1 MLNIIA
7 KKYNDEEYKNLPN
20 NMADYSILFRYRWY
34 LEKKAKEEIKT
45 SKINDLVF
53 NGKVKPIYLLKKKR
67 PLLQGAFLKYFFN
80 NMGMVLKS

>member
-1 MLNIIA
+1 
-7 KKYNDEEYKNLPN
+7 
-20 NMADYSILFRYRWY
+20 